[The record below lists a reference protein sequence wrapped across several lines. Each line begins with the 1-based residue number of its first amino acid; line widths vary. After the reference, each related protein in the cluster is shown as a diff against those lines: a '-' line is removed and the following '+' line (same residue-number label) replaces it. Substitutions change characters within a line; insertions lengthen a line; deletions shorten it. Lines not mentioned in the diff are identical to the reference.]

1 MMLRA
6 SGVCAARIL
15 LQLARNGRELLFWF
29 AFPAAMLLLFAV
41 MYAKPEFA
49 KNIPFD
55 TIPPG
60 ILVGAALFF
69 ACTGGPATVVVSER
83 QQGTFRRLILSP
95 PGPASVVI
103 GTLGAYL
110 VVGFVQAVIVYGL
123 ALFFHGNMRFD
134 YGLALLVLV
143 LSIASYVA
151 CGVTSAAA
159 FSRRPGEIMAPIAAI
174 GVPLLCISG
183 TFFPVTMMPD
193 TMQRIAAATP
203 IYHMIRAMTA
213 ITAHRAGVTAVAGDL
228 VYLTG
233 FAIVATAVAAFAFGR
248 IEAAE
253 RT

>member
-1 MMLRA
+1 MIAA
-6 SGVCAARIL
+6 SLACAGRIM

-29 AFPAAMLLLFAV
+29 AFPAAMLLLFGA

-60 ILVGAALFF
+60 ILIGAALFF

-83 QQGTFRRLILSP
+83 QAGTFRRLMLVP
-95 PGPASVVI
+95 PGPIVLVAGV
-103 GTLGAYL
+103 LLAY
-110 VVGFVQAVIVYGL
+110 VAVGFVQAVIVYGL
-123 ALFFHGNMRFD
+123 AVFFHGNLRFD
-134 YGLALLVLV
+134 YPLAFAIVV
-143 LSIASYVA
+143 LSIASYVS
-151 CGVTSAAA
+151 CGIASAAL

-193 TMQRIAAATP
+193 VMQRIAAATP

-213 ITAHRAGVTAVAGDL
+213 VTAHHAELADVGGDVAYLVLFAIAAVAVGSWSF
-228 VYLTG
+228 V
-233 FAIVATAVAAFAFGR
+233 R
-248 IEAAE
+248 ITAAE